1 MGPSSPRS
9 TPLPLFLELNVF
21 NLSDVNCT
29 HENELRVGFFGFF
42 YVLVVV
48 VVAVVVIVDCA
59 VVVVAVVVFVAVV
72 VVVVVVVVLFQLLLS
87 VLSCF
92 CY

>member
-59 VVVVAVVVFVAVV
+59 VVVVVV
-72 VVVVVVVVLFQLLLS
+72 VVDVVVAVVVVVVLFQLLLS